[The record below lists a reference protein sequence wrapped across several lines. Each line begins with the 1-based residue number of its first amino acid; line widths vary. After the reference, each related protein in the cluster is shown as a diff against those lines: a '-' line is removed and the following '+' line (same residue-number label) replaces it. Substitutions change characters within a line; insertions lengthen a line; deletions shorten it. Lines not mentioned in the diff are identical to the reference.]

1 MTVRTPVAHARLVDG
16 PSTLRVLNDKATAD
30 CAPGKRVVRS
40 WYCTR
45 RSWACS
51 YEPMEWAADC
61 SVAGVSGHRT
71 RGQANFKAN
80 RRRTGVH
87 TVLRRGLTA
96 SRRQFCYCSC
106 SHDMCVQKHH
116 HRQAGLQAWG
126 GLKRRSRKK
135 TTAPRTGVLQVSND
149 TSYNMIQG
157 SGAQGPASRNEG
169 RSRASRH
176 HVGAC
181 GARRER

>member
-1 MTVRTPVAHARLVDG
+1 MLA
-16 PSTLRVLNDKATAD
+16 LNGKATAD
-30 CAPGKRVVRS
+30 CRRENESSGPGTVPGEAGR
-40 WYCTR
+40 
-45 RSWACS
+45 AAAN
-51 YEPMEWAADC
+51 EPMDWAADC

-80 RRRTGVH
+80 RRCTGV
-87 TVLRRGLTA
+87 LRHGLAA
-96 SRRQFCYCSC
+96 SRRRFCCCSC
-106 SHDMCVQKHH
+106 SHDMCVQNHH
-116 HRQAGLQAWG
+116 HREAGSQAWG

-135 TTAPRTGVLQVSND
+135 KTGARTGALQLPND